1 MHASADVNIYHSINT
16 ALTRISVALQLLKQ
30 RTPLSEQ
37 QHQLVNTA
45 LQGVAD
51 LDRIL
56 RDDDEHR
63 LSGQPP
69 LASNN

>member
-1 MHASADVNIYHSINT
+1 MDVSARDRVQHALRN
-16 ALTRISVALQLLKQ
+16 ALTKISIPLQMLKQ
-30 RTPLSEQ
+30 QTPLSEQ
-37 QHQLVNTA
+37 HRQLVNTA

-56 RDDDEHR
+56 RDDVEHR

-69 LASNN
+69 LPGNN